1 MRDHSTANPFDNGIV
16 PDAWAQPAVDVP
28 GIHGAAARLCLS
40 LLAEVRTLRKRRS
53 LVILGS
59 AGSGKTHVL
68 TRLRRTADVDPGK
81 PAAIFCYVR
90 LTTSPNMIRRHL
102 RACLVHDLVRHD
114 QTGVPHLE
122 SLLLDALVSG
132 KTERAAWANP
142 AAMLRRLRADATQW
156 AGIRGLFDELCARL
170 GIDYD
175 GGRALRLFLLK
186 RHRRAVIQWLSSGS
200 LPEEIA
206 ERLGF
211 EHAADDE
218 HPTDSEQA
226 AYAVTRQLV
235 ALVTATRPLVLC
247 FDQVEAMQLSA
258 NDGSGFFAFGKLAA
272 DLFDHGNGMLMITC
286 VQTAILPQLLQA
298 VAQHDWHRIAQH
310 ETRLEPLTDA
320 EARELIKARL
330 DASVGLRSDPRHQR
344 ESLWPI
350 GEERFRQFLAEE
362 DRTPRQ
368 LCRLGREAFFQAFVR
383 PLDTNTYLSETFE
396 QLRVAPP
403 PKGWSTKPAVI
414 HALALALAARSPS
427 TVTAPADRPDVDL
440 VLTQPGRRILISV
453 CNEDGAALAQRLKR
467 IADHHPAEQEERVVV
482 RNASRPI
489 PRSARKAWEYW
500 DRLHANGG
508 LTAEGL
514 LRVRTLAPT
523 EDTLASLEAIRS
535 IVSDA
540 RAGDLEAHGAT
551 VKPATVDAW
560 LRKHLLDESIEQLV
574 SEIEHGPRPAD
585 GTPSPVHDKTRDAA
599 LETLQTR
606 HVMRIGAL
614 AASVACDAEQL
625 RSLVAAD
632 ANTFGTLGTPP
643 ALVFERVVHP
653 S

>member
-1 MRDHSTANPFDNGIV
+1 
-16 PDAWAQPAVDVP
+16 
-28 GIHGAAARLCLS
+28 
-40 LLAEVRTLRKRRS
+40 
-53 LVILGS
+53 
-59 AGSGKTHVL
+59 
-68 TRLRRTADVDPGK
+68 
-81 PAAIFCYVR
+81 
-90 LTTSPNMIRRHL
+90 
-102 RACLVHDLVRHD
+102 
-114 QTGVPHLE
+114 
-122 SLLLDALVSG
+122 
-132 KTERAAWANP
+132 
-142 AAMLRRLRADATQW
+142 
-156 AGIRGLFDELCARL
+156 
-170 GIDYD
+170 
-175 GGRALRLFLLK
+175 
-186 RHRRAVIQWLSSGS
+186 
-200 LPEEIA
+200 
-206 ERLGF
+206 
-211 EHAADDE
+211 
-218 HPTDSEQA
+218 
-226 AYAVTRQLV
+226 
-235 ALVTATRPLVLC
+235 
-247 FDQVEAMQLSA
+247 
-258 NDGSGFFAFGKLAA
+258 
-272 DLFDHGNGMLMITC
+272 
-286 VQTAILPQLLQA
+286 LLQA
-298 VAQHDWHRIAQH
+298 VAQHDWHRIAQQ
-310 ETRLEPLTDA
+310 ESRLEPLTEG
-320 EARELIKARL
+320 EARDLIKARL
-330 DASVGLRSDPRHQR
+330 DASAGLRSDPRHQR

-350 GEERFRQFLAEE
+350 GEERFRQFLAAEE
-362 DRTPRQ
+362 RTPRQ

-383 PLDTNTYLSETFE
+383 PLDTNAYLSETFE
-396 QLRVAPP
+396 QLRVSPP
-403 PKGWSTKPAVI
+403 SKGWSTKPAVI
-414 HALALALAARSPS
+414 HALALVLAARSPF

-440 VLTQPGRRILISV
+440 VLTQPGRQVLISI
-453 CNEDGAALAQRLKR
+453 CNENGPALAQRLRR